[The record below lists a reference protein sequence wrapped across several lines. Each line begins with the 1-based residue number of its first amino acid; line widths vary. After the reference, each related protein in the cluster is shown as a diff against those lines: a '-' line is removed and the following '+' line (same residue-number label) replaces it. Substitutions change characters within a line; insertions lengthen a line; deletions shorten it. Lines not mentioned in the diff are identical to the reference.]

1 MSQNLWYFRYFI
13 YYLIKENVIS
23 KKEINSYCMSQKY
36 GSNQKGYKSDLNW
49 NYINSK
55 DNVDEFFSELLEEKV
70 PLIDLNYVNII
81 NYIKPTF
88 VLFKYTLI
96 TQNKLFVTLLDI

>member
-23 KKEINSYCMSQKY
+23 KKKLIVIYCMSQKY

-70 PLIDLNYVNII
+70 PLIDLNYVN
-81 NYIKPTF
+81 
-88 VLFKYTLI
+88 LI
-96 TQNKLFVTLLDI
+96 

>member
-1 MSQNLWYFRYFI
+1 
-13 YYLIKENVIS
+13 
-23 KKEINSYCMSQKY
+23 NSYCMSQKY

-70 PLIDLNYVNII
+70 PLIDLNYVN
-81 NYIKPTF
+81 
-88 VLFKYTLI
+88 LI
-96 TQNKLFVTLLDI
+96 

>member
-1 MSQNLWYFRYFI
+1 MVFQIL
-13 YYLIKENVIS
+13 YLLFNKRKCDF

-55 DNVDEFFSELLEEKV
+55 DNVDEFLV
-70 PLIDLNYVNII
+70 NY
-81 NYIKPTF
+81 
-88 VLFKYTLI
+88 
-96 TQNKLFVTLLDI
+96 